1 MVPGVLAGSRKLRFH
16 SQDSY
21 VSYNEIHTS
30 NRLSLNGKVIFKM
43 IRTLVVLALTLTAG
57 MAESQSSSTAPK
69 PRTAPPGQA
78 SAAKKSPSSAAQSA
92 SGPSESVITI
102 DGLCSAPAA
111 GRAPVAAP
119 APANC
124 KTVITKQQFEDL
136 LNVVNP
142 NHQPIPA
149 AQRQQL
155 AQRYVDLLIF
165 ADAAR
170 KAGIEK
176 KPQFQEAIR
185 VQRMAVLQQ
194 VFLQDLE
201 EQYKT
206 PSADE
211 IEKFYKD
218 NVSKFEE
225 VKLHRI
231 AIPKT
236 NPAGQGDKEE
246 FEKKAQQVANDTR
259 EQAAKGEDPDKL
271 QKAAYDSLGLT
282 NPPGSTDFGKRKRGL
297 FPPAE
302 EQDIF
307 ALQAGGV
314 TKVET
319 GPAGFTIWKVDE
331 KQTIPLDQVR
341 EEISRNLSQQK
352 MRAKVDSIKAGV
364 HPDFNKAY
372 FAPPPTPGM
381 PTGHPGA
388 AVNPNSLPSAPTP
401 KAGTPGNAVPPP
413 SAVPPGAPST
423 PPAGAPSSSNPS
435 TPPAAP
441 ATSPST
447 PKPPQ

>member
-1 MVPGVLAGSRKLRFH
+1 
-16 SQDSY
+16 
-21 VSYNEIHTS
+21 
-30 NRLSLNGKVIFKM
+30 M

-57 MAESQSSSTAPK
+57 MAEAQSSPGAPK
-69 PRTAPPGQA
+69 PRTAPAGQA
-78 SAAKKSPSSAAQSA
+78 AAAKKSPLGGAQST
-92 SGPSESVITI
+92 SSTSEAVITI
-102 DGLCSAPAA
+102 EGLCSPPPA
-111 GRAPVAAP
+111 GRTAATP
-119 APANC
+119 APADC
-124 KTVITKQQFEDL
+124 KKVITKQEFEEL

-155 AQRYVDLLIF
+155 AQRYVDLLVF
-165 ADAAR
+165 SEAAR
-170 KAGIEK
+170 KAGVEK
-176 KPQFQEAIR
+176 KPQFQEAVR

-194 VFLQDLE
+194 VYLQDLE

-211 IEKFYKD
+211 VEKFYKD
-218 NVSKFEE
+218 NNSKFEE

-236 NPAGQGDKEE
+236 NPAAQDKEE
-246 FEKKAQQVANDTR
+246 FEKKAQQVANDIR

-271 QKAAYDSLGLT
+271 QKAAYDTLGLT
-282 NPPGSTDFGKRKRGL
+282 NPPATTDFGKRKRGL

-307 ALQAGGV
+307 GLKPGEV
-314 TKVET
+314 TKVES
-319 GPAGFTIWKVDE
+319 GPAGFIIWKVDE
-331 KQTIPLDQVR
+331 KQTIPLEQVR

-352 MRAKVDSIKAGV
+352 MKAKVDSIKAGI
-364 HPDFNKAY
+364 HPDFNKDY

-388 AVNPNSLPSAPTP
+388 APNPNSLPSAPTP
-401 KAGTPGNAVPPP
+401 KTGTPPGTPVPPP
-413 SAVPPGAPST
+413 SAAPPSAPSA
-423 PPAGAPSSSNPS
+423 PPAGAPS
-435 TPPAAP
+435 TP
-441 ATSPST
+441 SPSV

>member
-1 MVPGVLAGSRKLRFH
+1 
-16 SQDSY
+16 
-21 VSYNEIHTS
+21 
-30 NRLSLNGKVIFKM
+30 M
-43 IRTLVVLALTLTAG
+43 IRTLVVLVLTLTAG
-57 MAESQSSSTAPK
+57 MAESQSSSSAPK
-69 PRTAPPGQA
+69 PRTAPAGQA
-78 SAAKKSPSSAAQSA
+78 SATKKPSSSAAQSA
-92 SGPSESVITI
+92 SGPSEAVITI
-102 DGLCSAPAA
+102 EGLCSPPPA
-111 GRAPVAAP
+111 GRAAAAAP

-124 KTVITKQQFEDL
+124 KTVITKQQFEEL
-136 LNVVNP
+136 LNVINP

-155 AQRYVDLLIF
+155 AQRYVDLLVF

-170 KAGIEK
+170 KAGVEK
-176 KPQFQEAIR
+176 EPQFQEAIR

-194 VFLQDLE
+194 VYLQNLE

-206 PSADE
+206 PSPDE

-218 NVSKFEE
+218 NTSKFEE

-246 FEKKAQQVANDTR
+246 FEKKAQQVANDIR

-307 ALQAGGV
+307 ALKPGEV
-314 TKVET
+314 TKVES

-352 MRAKVDSIKAGV
+352 MRTKVDSIKAGV

-372 FAPPPTPGM
+372 FAPPPAPGM

-388 AVNPNSLPSAPTP
+388 VPSPSSLPSAPTP
-401 KAGTPGNAVPPP
+401 KTGGSPGTPVPPP
-413 SAVPPGAPST
+413 SAAPPASPSA
-423 PPAGAPSSSNPS
+423 PPAGSSTPNPS
-435 TPPAAP
+435 APPAAP
-441 ATSPST
+441 TTP